1 MRCAPDDVAR
11 LGRAQVV
18 ASVFRP
24 ARTDA
29 STIVTQSYGTRR
41 SVLKIEINSS
51 TSKVGVVRTVVILN
65 PWRRPLHPSGRRKLG
80 LGAKDMDRIDLNGHS
95 Q

>member
-1 MRCAPDDVAR
+1 MALGGVRSSSQMRR
-11 LGRAQVV
+11 I
-18 ASVFRP
+18 RP
-24 ARTDA
+24 AA

-65 PWRRPLHPSGRRKLG
+65 PWRRPLHPSRRRKLG
-80 LGAKDMDRIDLNGHS
+80 LVANDMDGNGLNGHS